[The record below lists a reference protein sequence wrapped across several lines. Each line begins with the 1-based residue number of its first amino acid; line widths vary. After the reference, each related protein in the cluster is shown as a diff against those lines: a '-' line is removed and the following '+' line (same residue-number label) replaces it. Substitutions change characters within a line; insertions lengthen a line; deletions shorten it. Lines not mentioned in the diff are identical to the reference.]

1 MGKGRITPS
10 TNKAQAKKPVALTR
24 RKHGVK
30 RARVL
35 ANALAMSQLSLGNR

>member
-1 MGKGRITPS
+1 MSKGRTAPS
-10 TNKAQAKKPVALTR
+10 TSKPQGKKPVALTR

-30 RARVL
+30 RAKVL